1 MHNFDK
7 QVHNFYMKR
16 RFLIILLVLFS
27 LTFVGATDYNEKLK
41 LTFNNG
47 KTIIST
53 YIEEDYDI
61 TNHLV
66 YEQAVER
73 KIISPLED
81 KIDQVKTLRESG
93 KSEKDAI
100 LYCFPS
106 IEKTIDNISK
116 KVLVKPTDSKVFF
129 MPNQTP
135 MFVVS
140 REKNGL
146 ALDEEKLYK
155 NIYDAL
161 IYSKEN
167 VKVET
172 KQLYPSVCVKDNE
185 NTFYERGRFTTSIQ
199 ASSTNRKDNIKKAL
213 SSING
218 SVLSVGETLSFNN
231 KTGPRNEQNGYKL
244 AKIIKGNEYVD
255 GLGGGVCQAS
265 TTLYNCALL
274 SGVEVLQVSGHSLLP
289 SYVLPSFDAMVNTGS
304 SDLVIKNNTGGKLYI
319 KAYANEEQAT
329 VIFYGKKNEYEISR
343 KSVTIKKGEMP
354 KDKIVLDTKNKY
366 FSNEDTT
373 LKKRISYSQP
383 SVKSQG
389 YLVYKKNGKT
399 KKEILIREDYYNS
412 KSGIIAERVEKD
424 DAPLFFN

>member
-1 MHNFDK
+1 M
-7 QVHNFYMKR
+7 
-16 RFLIILLVLFS
+16 LVLFS

-161 IYSKEN
+161 I
-167 VKVET
+167 
-172 KQLYPSVCVKDNE
+172 
-185 NTFYERGRFTTSIQ
+185 
-199 ASSTNRKDNIKKAL
+199 
-213 SSING
+213 
-218 SVLSVGETLSFNN
+218 
-231 KTGPRNEQNGYKL
+231 
-244 AKIIKGNEYVD
+244 
-255 GLGGGVCQAS
+255 
-265 TTLYNCALL
+265 
-274 SGVEVLQVSGHSLLP
+274 
-289 SYVLPSFDAMVNTGS
+289 
-304 SDLVIKNNTGGKLYI
+304 
-319 KAYANEEQAT
+319 
-329 VIFYGKKNEYEISR
+329 
-343 KSVTIKKGEMP
+343 
-354 KDKIVLDTKNKY
+354 
-366 FSNEDTT
+366 FS
-373 LKKRISYSQP
+373 Q
-383 SVKSQG
+383 
-389 YLVYKKNGKT
+389 
-399 KKEILIREDYYNS
+399 
-412 KSGIIAERVEKD
+412 
-424 DAPLFFN
+424 